1 MKVRP
6 PLLHVFL
13 CVHSNDCWPDK
24 HAHLRLVEGKKDGE
38 RKKERRRTDEFQR
51 TECAEREKKEEKRI
65 VSIRYDESDDERR
78 ILANVG

>member
-6 PLLHVFL
+6 PLLRVFL

-51 TECAEREKKEEKRI
+51 TECAEREKKGRKKDR
-65 VSIRYDESDDERR
+65 VDPLR
-78 ILANVG
+78 